1 MRETPSDVLGV
12 VYSED
17 MADLTDSQL
26 LTELAFAKV
35 CAEGSPDTYYITHWK
50 LVATEANRRGLR
62 PR

>member
-1 MRETPSDVLGV
+1 
-12 VYSED
+12 

-50 LVATEANRRGLR
+50 LVAAEAQRRGLR